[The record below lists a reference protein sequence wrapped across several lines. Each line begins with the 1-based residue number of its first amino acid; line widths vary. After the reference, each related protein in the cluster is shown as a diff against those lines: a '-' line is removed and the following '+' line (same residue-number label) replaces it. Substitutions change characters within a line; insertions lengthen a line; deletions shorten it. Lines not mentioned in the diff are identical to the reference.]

1 MENQAVFMRKA
12 PKHEMFGA
20 LGNQRFSN
28 ASKTKFLK
36 AFQKAHALVNE
47 AEDIKIYSHIDCDG
61 ITAGSI
67 ISSMLDKLEKDHEV
81 EFITLDKIDSI
92 EIESELTIFSDLG
105 SGQNVDKLG
114 NPTSKILILDHH
126 PPIRPMVCDKH
137 VFNKSAEHKV
147 SVALRN
153 STNFWGTENQR
164 FSKASKIEF
173 SNVLELNPYYY
184 GLDGSYEVSGGGMS
198 YLLARTFGF
207 YDLSW
212 LGVLSAVGDM
222 QNSLTGKLLGLNRN
236 ILNDAI
242 ENRLIS
248 SANDL
253 SIYGRQTR
261 PIFIALSYF
270 GDVNLPITG
279 NRNECIEMLK
289 SLDIKIKDGKK
300 ARTLS
305 DLQEEEKSKIF
316 SELVKMLSREVP
328 QKYIKHLPKL
338 IAGEYYEFLD
348 EEKYTPLRD
357 ASEFSTAVNACS
369 RHNNPDIA
377 FKVLK
382 GDRKLAL
389 DEMEYLTREHR
400 IYLARKMDWMREED
414 RIVQLKNIQYFE
426 GSEIKSEVIGT
437 VAGMSLSYGDW
448 RKPIIGFTPIDNNRI
463 KVSLRCSRLL
473 AYDGIHFGNIIRKIA
488 VKLGG
493 NGGGH
498 SVACGAYI
506 RSDKMD
512 KFLKLFDEYLNRK
525 L

>member
-1 MENQAVFMRKA
+1 MESAKHSIMKRAYSKA
-12 PKHEMFGA
+12 NKM
-20 LGNQRFSN
+20 
-28 ASKTKFLK
+28 
-36 AFQKAHALVNE
+36 VNE

-67 ISSMLDKLEKDHEV
+67 LSSMLDRLEKDHEV

-92 EIESELTIFSDLG
+92 EIENELTIFSDLG

-114 NPTSKILILDHH
+114 NKSSKILILDHH
-126 PPIRPMVCDKH
+126 PPLRPMVYDNH
-137 VFNKSAEHKV
+137 VSGKF
-147 SVALRN
+147 
-153 STNFWGTENQR
+153 
-164 FSKASKIEF
+164 
-173 SNVLELNPYYY
+173 LELNPHYY
-184 GLDGSYEVSGGGMS
+184 GLNGSYEVSGGGMS
-198 YLLARTFGF
+198 YFLARTFGF

-212 LGVLSAVGDM
+212 LGILSAVGDM

-236 ILNDAI
+236 ILNEAI
-242 ENRLIS
+242 KNNLIS

-261 PIFIALSYF
+261 PIYIALSYF

-289 SLDIKIKDGKK
+289 NIGIKTKNGKK

-305 DLQEEEKSKIF
+305 DLQEKEKSKIF
-316 SELVKMLSREVP
+316 SELIRMLSREVP

-348 EEKYTPLRD
+348 EEKHTPLRD

-389 DEMEYLTREHR
+389 DEMEYLTKEHR
-400 IYLARKMDWMREED
+400 IYLAKKMDWVQEED
-414 RIVQLKNIQYFE
+414 RIVQLENIQYFE

-448 RKPIIGFTPIDNNRI
+448 RKPIIGFTQVGEDNNGI
-463 KVSLRCSRLL
+463 KASLRCSRLL
-473 AYDGIHFGNIIRKIA
+473 SYEGIHFGNIIRKIA

-506 RSDKMD
+506 MEDKLD
-512 KFLKLFDEYLNRK
+512 KFLKLFDEYLNGK

>member
-1 MENQAVFMRKA
+1 MVR
-12 PKHEMFGA
+12 
-20 LGNQRFSN
+20 S
-28 ASKTKFLK
+28 
-36 AFQKAHALVNE
+36 

-61 ITAGSI
+61 ITAGSLL
-67 ISSMLDKLEKDHEV
+67 SSMLDKLDKDHEV
-81 EFITLDKIDSI
+81 EFITLDKIDDL

-114 NPTSKILILDHH
+114 NPLSKILILDHH
-126 PPIRPMVCDKH
+126 PSLRPMVYDNH
-137 VFNKSAEHKV
+137 VSGKSAGHKV
-147 SVALRN
+147 FEALRN

-164 FSKASKIEF
+164 FSKASKTEF

-184 GLDGSYEVSGGGMS
+184 GMDGSYDVSGGGMS

-207 YDLSW
+207 HDLSW
-212 LGVLSAVGDM
+212 LGVLSAVGDL
-222 QNSLTGKLLGLNRN
+222 QNSLTGKLTGLNRN
-236 ILNDAI
+236 ILTDSVQN
-242 ENRLIS
+242 NLVS

-261 PIFIALSYF
+261 PIFVALSYF
-270 GDVNLPITG
+270 GDVNLPITN
-279 NRNECIEMLK
+279 NRNECIQLLK
-289 SLDIKIKDGKK
+289 SLDIPRTQSVQGIKNSVFESPTKNGRK

-305 DLQEEEKSKIF
+305 DLTKEEKSKIF
-316 SELVKMLSREVP
+316 SELLRMLSREVP

-348 EEKYTPLRD
+348 EEKYTSLRD

-369 RHNNPDIA
+369 RHNNSDIA

-382 GDRKLAL
+382 GDRKHAL

-400 IYLARKMDWMREED
+400 IYLAKKMEWVREED
-414 RIVQLKNIQYFE
+414 RIVQLKNIQYFD

-448 RKPIIGFTPIDNNRI
+448 RKPIIGFTQDNNGI
-463 KVSLRCSRLL
+463 KAGKHKAEILKVSLRCSRLL
-473 AYDGIHFGNIIRKIA
+473 AYEGIHFGNLIRKIA

-506 RSDKMD
+506 MEDKID
-512 KFLKLFDEYLNRK
+512 KFLKLFDEYLNGK